1 MVLTSFC
8 IIFANELIKYF
19 IFRKCQDQGL
29 NLNLEKDNHF
39 VTKVSTNTTEERPNV
54 VFLRAKVRITPIE
67 IKKTYEKDILSI
79 TSEFDSF
86 VRSVLDVNTNYDK
99 NYIFS
104 VDVAEKSV
112 KYKKTSHLR
121 YDIFLKPKNKLRLEE
136 HRDILKSLSDTL
148 DEKLIEL
155 FRKHNLKW
163 D

>member
-1 MVLTSFC
+1 MSRPRFKPVV
-8 IIFANELIKYF
+8 Y
-19 IFRKCQDQGL
+19 
-29 NLNLEKDNHF
+29 NLEKDNYF
-39 VTKVSTNTTEERPNV
+39 VTNVSTNTTEERPNV
-54 VFLRAKVRITPIE
+54 VFLRAKVKITPIE
-67 IKKTYEKDILSI
+67 IKKTYEQDILSI
-79 TSEFDSF
+79 SSEFDKF
-86 VRSVLDVNTNYDK
+86 ARSVLNNNPNYDK

-104 VDVAEKSV
+104 IDVAEKSV

-163 D
+163 E

>member
-1 MVLTSFC
+1 MSRPRFKPIV
-8 IIFANELIKYF
+8 Y
-19 IFRKCQDQGL
+19 
-29 NLNLEKDNHF
+29 NLEKDNHF

-86 VRSVLDVNTNYDK
+86 VRSVLDANPNYDR

-121 YDIFLKPKNKLRLEE
+121 YDRFLKPQNKLRLEE
-136 HRDILKSLSDTL
+136 HRDILKSISDTL

>member
-1 MVLTSFC
+1 MSRPRFKPIV
-8 IIFANELIKYF
+8 Y
-19 IFRKCQDQGL
+19 
-29 NLNLEKDNHF
+29 NLEKDNHF

-86 VRSVLDVNTNYDK
+86 VRSVLDANPNYDR

-136 HRDILKSLSDTL
+136 HKDILKSLSDTL

>member
-1 MVLTSFC
+1 MSRPRFKPIV
-8 IIFANELIKYF
+8 Y
-19 IFRKCQDQGL
+19 D
-29 NLNLEKDNHF
+29 LEKDNHF
-39 VTKVSTNTTEERPNV
+39 VTKVSTNTVDEKPVV
-54 VFLRAKVRITPIE
+54 VFLRTKVRITPIE

-79 TSEFDSF
+79 GKEFDSF
-86 VRSVLDVNTNYDK
+86 ARRLLDINSDYDK

-136 HRDILKSLSDTL
+136 HRDILKSISDRL

-155 FRKHNLKW
+155 FRKYNLKW
-163 D
+163 E

>member
-1 MVLTSFC
+1 MSRPRFKPIV
-8 IIFANELIKYF
+8 YV
-19 IFRKCQDQGL
+19 
-29 NLNLEKDNHF
+29 LEKDNHF

-67 IKKTYEKDILSI
+67 IKKTYEKDILSM

-86 VRSVLDVNTNYDK
+86 VRSILDVNINYDK

-121 YDIFLKPKNKLRLEE
+121 YDMFLKPKNKVRLEE
-136 HRDILKSLSDTL
+136 HRDILKDISDIL
-148 DEKLIEL
+148 DNKLIQL
-155 FRKHNLKW
+155 FRKYNLKW
-163 D
+163 E

>member
-1 MVLTSFC
+1 MSRPRFKPIV
-8 IIFANELIKYF
+8 Y
-19 IFRKCQDQGL
+19 
-29 NLNLEKDNHF
+29 NLKKDNHF

-67 IKKTYEKDILSI
+67 IKKTYEQDILSI

-121 YDIFLKPKNKLRLEE
+121 YDIFLKPKNKLSLEE
-136 HRDILKSLSDTL
+136 HRDILKSISDTL

-155 FRKHNLKW
+155 FRKHKLKW
-163 D
+163 E

>member
-1 MVLTSFC
+1 MSRPRFKPIV
-8 IIFANELIKYF
+8 YV
-19 IFRKCQDQGL
+19 
-29 NLNLEKDNHF
+29 LEKDNHF

-79 TSEFDSF
+79 SSEFDSF
-86 VRSVLDVNTNYDK
+86 VRSVLDMSPNYDK

-121 YDIFLKPKNKLRLEE
+121 YDMFLKPKNRLRLEE
-136 HRDILKSLSDTL
+136 HRDILKSLSDIF
-148 DEKLIEL
+148 DKKLIEL
-155 FRKHNLKW
+155 FKKYNLKW
-163 D
+163 E